1 MGNYYTVGEVA
12 YLYGVSEQLVLR
24 WIRNGELKAMRI
36 PNAHKDEHYYSGKR
50 IQSNNDFGYAVSP
63 EALDRFMPNVSYR
76 SVQLLEAKNRKSRRD
91 EYLCYLDKR
100 EQDLYDEIEFISK
113 MRSYI
118 EEIEP
123 YIYGSFL
130 FFKEVEK

>member
-1 MGNYYTVGEVA
+1 MKNYYTVGEVA
-12 YLYGVSEQLVLR
+12 YLHGVSEQLVLR
-24 WIRNGELKAMRI
+24 WIRNGELKATQI
-36 PNAHKDEHYYSGKR
+36 PNIHEDEHYYSGKR
-50 IQSNNDFGYAVSP
+50 IYAISP
-63 EALDRFMPNVSYR
+63 ETLDSFMPNASYR

-123 YIYGSFL
+123 YI
-130 FFKEVEK
+130 

>member
-1 MGNYYTVGEVA
+1 MRNYYTVGEVA

-36 PNAHKDEHYYSGKR
+36 PNAQEDEHYYSGKR
-50 IQSNNDFGYAVSP
+50 IRPNNDFGYAISP
-63 EALDRFMPNVSYR
+63 ETLDRFMPNVSYR

-123 YIYGSFL
+123 YI
-130 FFKEVEK
+130 

>member
-1 MGNYYTVGEVA
+1 MRNYYTVREVA

-24 WIRNGELKAMRI
+24 WIRNGELKTMRI
-36 PNAHKDEHYYSGKR
+36 PNVQEDEHYYSGKR
-50 IQSNNDFGYAVSP
+50 IQPNNDFGYAISP
-63 EALDRFMPNVSYR
+63 ETLDRFMPDASYR

-123 YIYGSFL
+123 YI
-130 FFKEVEK
+130 

>member
-1 MGNYYTVGEVA
+1 MRNYYTVGEVA

-36 PNAHKDEHYYSGKR
+36 PNVQEDEHYYSGKR
-50 IQSNNDFGYAVSP
+50 IHAISP
-63 EALDRFMPNVSYR
+63 ETLDRFIPNVSYR

-118 EEIEP
+118 EKIEP
-123 YIYGSFL
+123 YI
-130 FFKEVEK
+130 

>member
-1 MGNYYTVGEVA
+1 MRNYYTVGEVA
-12 YLYGVSEQLVLR
+12 YLYGVSEQVVLR

-36 PNAHKDEHYYSGKR
+36 PNVQEDEHYYNGKR
-50 IQSNNDFGYAVSP
+50 IRPNGDFGYAVSP
-63 EALDRFMPNVSYR
+63 ETLDRFMPNVSYR

-123 YIYGSFL
+123 YI
-130 FFKEVEK
+130 

>member
-1 MGNYYTVGEVA
+1 MRNYYTVGEVA
-12 YLYGVSEQLVLR
+12 YLYGVSEQVVLR
-24 WIRNGELKAMRI
+24 WIRNGELKATRI
-36 PNAHKDEHYYSGKR
+36 PNAHKDERYYSGKR
-50 IQSNNDFGYAVSP
+50 IQPNNDFGYAVSP
-63 EALDRFMPNVSYR
+63 ETLDRFMPNVSYR

-118 EEIEP
+118 EEIEL
-123 YIYGSFL
+123 YI
-130 FFKEVEK
+130 

>member
-1 MGNYYTVGEVA
+1 MRNYYTVGEVA
-12 YLYGVSEQLVLR
+12 YLYGVSEQVVLR

-36 PNAHKDEHYYSGKR
+36 PNVQEDEHYYSGKR
-50 IQSNNDFGYAVSP
+50 IRPNYKFGYAVSP
-63 EALDRFMPNVSYR
+63 ETLDRFIPNVSYR

-123 YIYGSFL
+123 YI
-130 FFKEVEK
+130 